1 MVKSKKKDAIAEV
14 ALKLFNERGYDNVSL
29 REIADEAGTTIGNL
43 TYHFPQKEDLI
54 FSIQN
59 RFQTDYLGEVR
70 IELDNGKD
78 TLETIVTLF
87 KKGQRNL
94 DSNTFY
100 FSNLVELSKNHKV
113 IMDATQEFR
122 QHLFQLY
129 QTLFKKLTDFGMMRA
144 DIHEEQYEVLSFT
157 LVTISSFWIQNT
169 SPYYDADLPSFD
181 LFTANINMIYPY
193 LTESGIEALKVCLHK
208 TDSSLIFL

>member
-1 MVKSKKKDAIAEV
+1 MTKSKKKDAIAEV

-29 REIADEAGTTIGNL
+29 REIADEADTTIGNL

-59 RFQTDYLGEVR
+59 RFQTDYLDDVPM
-70 IELDNGKD
+70 ELENGHD
-78 TLETIVTLF
+78 TLETIVMLF
-87 KKGQRNL
+87 KKGQKNL

-113 IMDATQEFR
+113 IMDASHEFR
-122 QHLFQLY
+122 LKLFHLY
-129 QTLFKKLTDFGMMRA
+129 QTLLKKLVEYGMMRSE
-144 DIHEEQYEVLSFT
+144 IREEQYEILSIT
-157 LVTISSFWIQNT
+157 LVTLSSFWIQNT
-169 SPYYDADLPSFD
+169 SPYYDADLPSFN

-193 LTESGIEALKVCLHK
+193 LTEMGIEILKTYLDK
-208 TDSSLIFL
+208 IN